1 MAHFFGCIALSG
13 TIDLPQMVNRME
25 AGMAFF
31 TPHATGTYLTDKVFI
46 GNKILHNTPES
57 VNTPLVCQ
65 DDRYVLAASCR
76 LDNRDALAQTLG
88 LAPDRSDH
96 AYILAAY
103 RQFGDACCTY
113 LLGDFSFVVW
123 DKHEQRL
130 FMAKDPL
137 GIRPLF
143 YLKTESLFVF
153 STAINGIKALFDR
166 PLPLNHTYLAHEL
179 KNYPAPVE
187 LTFFTDIYRLK
198 PAHCCTFSRADGL
211 QPERRYWDLQ
221 PIDLSHLRT
230 DADRLAELR
239 RLFAEAVRCRVRTTR
254 PVGSQLS
261 GGMDSSAI
269 TVLAARL
276 LGTSRL
282 HTYSFVMNDKTR
294 AYSETGIDEQA
305 TQHDMIEYAQLRR
318 TNHHPIEG
326 FHFADVFEQLD
337 HSNLIMGGHA
347 NSDSIWQASLFRA
360 AQQQGVGVMLSG
372 FPGDE
377 CVSNGGGLYHFDY
390 IYNRDWRG
398 LLRFVKANKLS
409 GLKQIAGYYR
419 AMYNGTYVRTYP
431 AIQQER
437 NLLRTDSPYHQ
448 HLRDTSFAFEPSFKE
463 YLKNQ
468 ICRAH
473 TCHRTES
480 EGAYALPYGIETAY
494 PLADLR
500 LTQFVY
506 SLPTHIFAPH
516 PLPRM
521 LFRQLCEGILP
532 DSVRLQPKYSGAMTL
547 AFAEYWIKQM
557 TAELASYQ
565 PTDSLNLFRSLKGY
579 QAVSPLEDLS
589 LRVKMI
595 DYLIERNTNP
605 VTTHDLK

>member
-13 TIDLPQMVNRME
+13 TIDLPQMAYRME
-25 AGMAFF
+25 AGMDFF
-31 TPHATGTYLTDKVFI
+31 TPHATGTYLTDGVFI

-57 VNTPLVCQ
+57 VNTPLICQ

-76 LDNRDALAQTLG
+76 LDNRDTLAQTLQ
-88 LAPDRSDH
+88 LPPNLSDH
-96 AYILAAY
+96 EYLLAAY
-103 RQFGDACCTY
+103 RQFGEESPTY

-123 DKHEQRL
+123 DKQEQRL

-153 STAINGIKALFDR
+153 STAIHAIKALFDR
-166 PLPLNHTYLAHEL
+166 PLPLNQTYLAYEL
-179 KNYPAPVE
+179 KNYPVPVD
-187 LTFFTDIYRLK
+187 LTFFADIYRLK
-198 PAHCCTFSRADGL
+198 PAHCRTFSRADGM
-211 QPERRYWDLQ
+211 QPERRYWELQ
-221 PIDLSHLRT
+221 SLDLSHLRT

-239 RLFAEAVRCRVRTTR
+239 RLFTEAVRCRVRTHR
-254 PVGSQLS
+254 PVGCQLS

-282 HTYSFVMNDKTR
+282 HTYSFVMNEKTR
-294 AYSETGIDEQA
+294 AYSATGIDEQA
-305 TQHDMIEYAQLRR
+305 TQHDIIEYAQLQRA
-318 TNHHPIEG
+318 NHHPIEG

-347 NSDSIWQASLFRA
+347 YSNSIWQASLFRA
-360 AQQQGVGVMLSG
+360 AQRQGVGVMLSG

-377 CVSNGGGLYHFDY
+377 CVSNSGGLYYFDY
-390 IYNRDWRG
+390 IHNRDWRG
-398 LLRFVKANKLS
+398 LLRFLKTNRLS

-419 AMYNGTYVRTYP
+419 AMYNGTYQRTYP
-431 AIQQER
+431 AIQQQR
-437 NLLRTDSPYHQ
+437 NLLRADSPHHQ
-448 HLRDTSFAFEPSFKE
+448 HLRDTSFAFAHSFKDH
-463 YLKNQ
+463 LKDQ

-473 TCHRTES
+473 TCLRTES
-480 EGAYALPYGIETAY
+480 EGAYALIYGIETAY

-500 LTQFVY
+500 LIQFVY
-506 SLPTHIFAPH
+506 SLPAELFEPH

-521 LFRQLCEGILP
+521 LFRRLCEGILP

-547 AFAEYWIKQM
+547 AFAEYWMKQM
-557 TAELASYQ
+557 AEELARYQ
-565 PTDSLNLFRSLKGY
+565 PADSLNLFRSLEGY
-579 QAVSPLEDLS
+579 KAESPLIDLS
-589 LRVKMI
+589 LKMKLI
-595 DYLIERNTNP
+595 DYLIELNTNP
-605 VTTHDLK
+605 VTAHDLK